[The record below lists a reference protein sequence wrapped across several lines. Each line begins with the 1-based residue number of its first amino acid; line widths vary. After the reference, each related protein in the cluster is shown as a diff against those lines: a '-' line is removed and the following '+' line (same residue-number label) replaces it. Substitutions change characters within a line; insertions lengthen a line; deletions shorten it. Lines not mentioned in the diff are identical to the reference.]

1 MREKSTST
9 IVPESKIRE
18 LTDAAEK
25 GQYGTLTRFLN
36 NLPNAAE
43 RVDVL
48 QKIERTNRENRD
60 KTGKLPRL
68 AFVSHSF
75 KDSDFIDIALTK
87 KSSDWLFQDD
97 VLYRESVLWNI
108 PASIDIEL
116 PVACIA

>member
-9 IVPESKIRE
+9 LVPESKIRE

-25 GQYGTLTRFLN
+25 GHYGTLTKFLN
-36 NLPNAAE
+36 HLPNAAE
-43 RVDVL
+43 RVEVL
-48 QKIERTNRENRD
+48 QKIEKTNKENRY

-75 KDSDFIDIALTK
+75 KDSDFIDVALMK

-97 VLYRESVLWNI
+97 VLYRESVMWNI
-108 PASIDIEL
+108 PATLEL